1 MTSEF
6 IRRMRSAWSRL
17 FGFRRR
23 DVMTARFDE
32 ETRYHIEMQA
42 ERNRAAGMSAEE
54 ARRAALVAFGAQTRF
69 EEAARDEV
77 RSRTLE
83 ELQRDVRFS
92 LRVLRRTPGFA
103 GAAILT
109 LALGIGAS
117 TVIFS
122 VTDHVVLRPLAY
134 PHTDRLVLLRE
145 IIEEARDRL
154 PSLPA
159 NASHY
164 LAWRE
169 RCTACEEMGAVRPL
183 ELTLRGP
190 GDPQQVTAARVS
202 ADFLPMLGART
213 QLGRLF
219 AAEEDAEGANRVV
232 VITDGFWRRQYGAR
246 ADLIGQTI
254 NLNGAPAVVI
264 GVLERGFALP
274 KSRELGSFGDLPDD
288 MDVFVPLA
296 LTQYERTSPG
306 AFDYLAIARMAPGAT
321 VDRVHDQLEVVAQEF
336 TKRNA
341 AGMHFHALV
350 LPLQEQV
357 VGSAGRALVLLLAA
371 VGALLLIVCVNLA
384 SLLLAR
390 NAARFHESAVRLA
403 LGAGRIRLV
412 RQALT
417 ESLVLALLGG
427 LLGMLLSRWG
437 LATLL
442 HFAPPTLPRLAEI
455 RLDGRVLAVSLIA
468 SILAGVIFGVLPA
481 LRFGRTD
488 PGAALKSEGGRTAT
502 EGRRALRVREVLLA
516 SQVGLSALL
525 LVATGLFLASFM
537 RVLRVDKGFTV
548 GRALAVNVNLPQRD
562 YFRPGQRV
570 QFFDDALA
578 RLRALPGV
586 TGTAVTTG
594 LPLEGEVQ
602 IDRLSLENDPRPPGQ
617 RPMASIRLVS
627 PTYFDVIGTPLREGR
642 VFDESD
648 RSQHVVILSER
659 AARALWPNESA
670 IGKRM
675 WPGSNDTVS
684 VVVGVVADV
693 RTSGLEQEGSMIA
706 YVPHWQRG
714 VLAATLLVRSAS
726 DPAQL
731 NGPVR
736 EVLRAIA
743 PGAPVSRTRTLAEV
757 MSAALAQRRFQLMV
771 LALFATTALATASV
785 GIYGVV
791 SHSVRKRT
799 PELGVRMALG
809 ARPADVRLM
818 VLREGLLP
826 VAIGLAAGLTLS
838 IALGGAVRALLFD
851 VAPGDPMTLAG
862 VALLLALVA
871 AVACWLPAQRATAMD
886 LVRAL
891 RRD

>member
-1 MTSEF
+1 MSSEF
-6 IRRMRSAWSRL
+6 IRRVRSAWSRL

-23 DVMTARFDE
+23 DALSERFAE
-32 ETRYHIEMQA
+32 ETRYHIDMQT
-42 ERNRAAGMSAEE
+42 ERNRAAGMSAED
-54 ARRAALVAFGAQTRF
+54 ARRAALVAFGGQTRY

-77 RSRTLE
+77 RSLTLE
-83 ELQRDVRFS
+83 EIQRDVRFS

-103 GAAILT
+103 VAAILT

-122 VTDHVVLRPLAY
+122 LTDHVVLRPLAY
-134 PHTDRLVLLRE
+134 PQADRLVLLRE
-145 IIEEARDRL
+145 IIEEARDRI

-159 NASHY
+159 NASHF

-169 RCTACEEMGAVRPL
+169 RCTACEAMGAVLPL
-183 ELTLRGP
+183 ELTLRGT
-190 GDPQQVTAARVS
+190 GDPQKVTAARVS
-202 ADFLPMLGART
+202 AELLPMLGARA
-213 QLGRLF
+213 QHGRLF
-219 AAEEDAEGANRVV
+219 TAQENADGANRVV

-246 ADLIGQTI
+246 TDLIGQTI
-254 NLNGAPAVVI
+254 SLGGAPTVVI
-264 GVLERGFALP
+264 GILERGFALP
-274 KSRELGSFGDLPDD
+274 KSRELGSPGDLPED
-288 MDVFVPLA
+288 MDLFVPLA
-296 LTQYERTSPG
+296 LTQRERTTAG
-306 AFDYLAIARMAPGAT
+306 EFNYLVIARRAPNAT
-321 VDRVHDQLEVVAQEF
+321 VDRVHAQIEAVAQEF
-336 TKRNA
+336 TARNT
-341 AGMHFHALV
+341 AGMHFRSLV
-350 LPLQEQV
+350 LPLQEHV

-403 LGAGRIRLV
+403 LGAGRLRLV

-427 LLGMLLSRWG
+427 ALGMLLSRWG
-437 LATLL
+437 LTALL

-455 RLDGRVLAVSLIA
+455 RLDGRVLAAALIA
-468 SILAGVIFGVLPA
+468 SIVAGLIFGVLPA

-488 PGAALKSEGGRTAT
+488 PGAALKSGGGRTAT
-502 EGRRALRVREVLLA
+502 EGERALRVRELLVA

-548 GRALAVNVNLPQRD
+548 GRALAVNVSLPRND
-562 YFRPGQRV
+562 YLRPELRV
-570 QFFDDALA
+570 QFYDDALA

-586 TGTAVTTG
+586 TGTAVATG

-602 IDRLSLENDPRPPGQ
+602 IDMLSLENDPRPAGQ

-627 PTYFDVIGTPLREGR
+627 PSYFDVIGTPLREGR

-648 RSQHVVILSER
+648 RSRHVVILSER
-659 AARALWPNESA
+659 AARTLWPNESA

-675 WPGSNDTVS
+675 WPGSNDSVS

-693 RTSGLEQEGSMIA
+693 RTSGLEQEGTIIA

-714 VLAATLLVRSAS
+714 VLAATLLVRSAG

-731 NGPVR
+731 IGPVR
-736 EVLRAIA
+736 EGLRALA

-757 MSAALAQRRFQLMV
+757 MAAALAQRRFQLLV

-791 SHSVRKRT
+791 SQSLRRRT

-818 VLREGLLP
+818 VLREGLIP

-851 VAPGDPMTLAG
+851 VAPGDPLTLAG
-862 VALLLALVA
+862 VALILALVA